1 MEAEGGDEIGLD
13 FKLSAQ
19 SALDNIQ
26 TLEKSSFPE
35 LNLLDLRKKII
46 QSKVLVSDQELPVS
60 EERIRAKLSRN

>member
-1 MEAEGGDEIGLD
+1 MEPEGGDEIGLD